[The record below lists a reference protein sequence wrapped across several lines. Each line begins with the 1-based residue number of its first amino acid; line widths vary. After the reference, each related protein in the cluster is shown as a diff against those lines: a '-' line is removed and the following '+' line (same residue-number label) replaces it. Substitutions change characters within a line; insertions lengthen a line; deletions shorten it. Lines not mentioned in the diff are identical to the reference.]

1 MGIAM
6 LGMSAIAG
14 VPRTVRGARGRDR
27 RRPASA
33 SRAAV
38 LLLLALLGAAPAS
51 AADWIY
57 RVRPGDTV
65 WDLARAHLRADVPWQ
80 RLQEH
85 NAIADPAR
93 LAPGSRMAF
102 PVPWLRVRP
111 AKARVVAIEGAA
123 TASDSGS
130 FDDAR
135 AVAADMQF
143 GAGAAL
149 RTAPEASLTLAFADG
164 SRLRLHGDSE
174 LRLDRLSSYGAT
186 GMVDTRMRLQRGR
199 ATSSARRSRG
209 AASRFVVDTPGLMSS
224 VRGTEFRVAVDDGG
238 RSRSEVVAGRV
249 AVSGS
254 GREVLVAAGRGTVSD
269 AQRRP
274 IAPVR
279 LLPAPDLAAW
289 PAQLA
294 RVPAPL
300 SWPAVDG
307 ARGYRLQV
315 SASEDFLTLL
325 QDERVEQPQAS
336 FRARAEGRV
345 FARVR
350 AVDDHGL
357 EGLDATRALEVAAQP
372 APPFVIVPQAGDPVA
387 GPRPRLRWTQSP
399 DEALTYR
406 VQVATSP
413 DFQAPLVSETGLR
426 KPVLRLPRDVA
437 DGDYYWR
444 VGATDAQGREGPFG
458 DPVRFTVRP
467 AGAGPELG
475 AESAD
480 GTLRVSWPATGEDGQ
495 RYRFQA
501 SRKADFA
508 AVEVDRMLDEHHVEL
523 SGLRGGTWY
532 LRVQAVDDDGFEHP
546 FGPVQTVKLG
556 CMPCRVL
563 AGAGGVLLVLLAL

>member
-1 MGIAM
+1 MQ
-6 LGMSAIAG
+6 GMSAIASVAHAG
-14 VPRTVRGARGRDR
+14 RMAAAVRPARK
-27 RRPASA
+27 PASA
-33 SRAAV
+33 
-38 LLLLALLGAAPAS
+38 LHALLGLALVLLGLAPAS
-51 AADWIY
+51 AADWTY

-65 WDLARAHLRADVPWQ
+65 WDLARAHLRSDVPWQ

-85 NAIADPAR
+85 NTIADPGR
-93 LAPGSRMAF
+93 LAPGSRMGF
-102 PVPWLRVRP
+102 PIEWLRVRP
-111 AKARVVAIEGAA
+111 AKARVIAIEGSA
-123 TASDSGS
+123 TASDSGR

-149 RTAPEASLTLAFADG
+149 RTSTEASLTLAFADG

-174 LRLDRLSSYGAT
+174 LQLDRLSAYGAT

-199 ATSSARRSRG
+199 VTSSATRSRG
-209 AASRFVVDTPGLMSS
+209 PASRFVVDTPGLMSS
-224 VRGTEFRVAVDDGG
+224 VRGTEFRVAVDEGG
-238 RSRSEVVAGRV
+238 QSRSEVVEGRV
-249 AVSGS
+249 AVNGS
-254 GREVLVAAGRGTVSD
+254 GREVLVAAGRGTVSN

-274 IAPVR
+274 IPPVP
-279 LLPAPDLAAW
+279 LLQAPDLAAW
-289 PAQLA
+289 PARLA
-294 RVPAPL
+294 RIPAPL

-315 SASEDFLTLL
+315 SRSEDFLTLL
-325 QDERVEQPQAS
+325 QDERVEQPQAA

-350 AVDDHGL
+350 AIDGHGL
-357 EGLDATRALEVAAQP
+357 EGLDATRALDIAAQP
-372 APPFVIVPQAGDPVA
+372 APPFVLAPQDGDGAA
-387 GPRPRLRWTQSP
+387 GPRPRLRWTQST
-399 DEALTYR
+399 DEVLTYR
-406 VQVATSP
+406 VEVAT
-413 DFQAPLVSETGLR
+413 DAAFQTPLVSANDLR
-426 KPVLRLPRDVA
+426 KPVLRVPQDLV

-480 GTLRVSWPATGEDGQ
+480 GGLRVSWPATGEADQ
-495 RYRFQA
+495 QYRFQA
-501 SRKADFA
+501 SRKADFR
-508 AVEVDRMLDEHHVEL
+508 EIDIDRTLGESHVEL
-523 SGLRGGTWY
+523 SDLKSGTWY

-556 CMPCRVL
+556 CTPCRVL

>member
-1 MGIAM
+1 MQGT
-6 LGMSAIAG
+6 SANAG
-14 VPRTVRGARGRDR
+14 TPRAGHGGGRGRDR
-27 RRPASA
+27 RWSA
-33 SRAAV
+33 TAFRVAAC
-38 LLLLALLGAAPAS
+38 LLLALLGAAPAS

-65 WDLARAHLRADVPWQ
+65 WDLARAHLRAEVPWQ

-93 LAPGSRMAF
+93 LAPGSRMGF
-102 PVPWLRVRP
+102 PVQWLRVRP
-111 AKARVVAIEGAA
+111 AKARVVAVEGAA
-123 TASDSGS
+123 TASDSGH
-130 FDDAR
+130 FNDAR
-135 AVAADMQF
+135 PVAADMQF
-143 GAGAAL
+143 DAGAAL
-149 RTAPEASLTLAFADG
+149 RTSPGASLTLAFADG

-174 LRLDRLSSYGAT
+174 LQLDRLSAYGST

-199 ATSSARRSRG
+199 VTSSARRSRG
-209 AASRFVVDTPGLMSS
+209 PASRFVVDTAGLMSS
-224 VRGTEFRVAVDDGG
+224 VRGTEFRVAVDEGG
-238 RSRSEVVAGRV
+238 HSRSEVVEGRV

-300 SWPAVDG
+300 SWPAVEG

-315 SASEDFLTLL
+315 SAGEEFLTLL

-350 AVDDHGL
+350 AIDGHGL
-357 EGLDATRALEVAAQP
+357 EGLDATRPLDVAAQP
-372 APPFVIVPQAGDPVA
+372 APPFVVAPQEGDTAA

-399 DEALTYR
+399 DEALSYR
-406 VQVATSP
+406 VQVATTP
-413 DFQAPLVSETGLR
+413 DFQAPLVSEAGVR
-426 KPVLRLPRDVA
+426 KPVLRVPQDLA
-437 DGDYYWR
+437 NGDYYWR
-444 VGATDAQGREGPFG
+444 VGATDAQGRDGPFG
-458 DPVRFTVRP
+458 DPVRFAVQP
-467 AGAGPELG
+467 AGAGPALG
-475 AESAD
+475 AEPAD
-480 GTLRVSWPATGEDGQ
+480 GALRVSWPATGEDGQ

-501 SRKADFA
+501 SRKADFGA
-508 AVEVDRMLDEHHVEL
+508 IEVERMLDAHHVEL
-523 SGLRGGTWY
+523 SGLRSGTWY

-546 FGPVQTVKLG
+546 FGPAQTVRLG
-556 CMPCRVL
+556 CVPCRVL
-563 AGAGGVLLVLLAL
+563 AGAGGVALVLLAL

>member
-1 MGIAM
+1 MRAT
-6 LGMSAIAG
+6 SAIAG
-14 VPRTVRGARGRDR
+14 VPCAGRGDGRDR
-27 RRPASA
+27 AGRWPRPAFRTA
-33 SRAAV
+33 
-38 LLLLALLGAAPAS
+38 LWLLLALLGASPAA

-80 RLQEH
+80 RLQAH

-102 PVPWLRVRP
+102 PVQWLRVRP
-111 AKARVVAIEGAA
+111 AKARVIAVEGAA
-123 TASDSGS
+123 TASDSGH

-135 AVAADMQF
+135 AVAADMRF

-149 RTAPEASLTLAFADG
+149 RTAADASLTLAFADG

-174 LRLDRLSSYGAT
+174 LRLDRLSAYGAT
-186 GMVDTRMRLQRGR
+186 GMVDTRMRLSRGR

-209 AASRFVVDTPGLMSS
+209 PASRFVVDTPGLMSS
-224 VRGTEFRVAVDDGG
+224 VRGTEFRMAVDEGG
-238 RSRSEVVAGRV
+238 GNRSEVVEGRV
-249 AVSGS
+249 DVSGG
-254 GREVLVAAGRGTVSD
+254 GRQVRVGAGQGTVGD
-269 AQRRP
+269 AQGRP

-294 RVPAPL
+294 RIPAQL

-315 SASEDFLTLL
+315 STGEDFPTLL
-325 QDERVEQPQAS
+325 QDERVERPQADV
-336 FRARAEGRV
+336 RARAEGRV

-350 AVDDHGL
+350 AIDDRGL
-357 EGLDATRALEVAAQP
+357 EGLDATRALEIAAQP
-372 APPFVIVPQAGDPVA
+372 APPFVVAPQAGDAVG

-399 DEALTYR
+399 DETLAYR
-406 VQVATSP
+406 VQLATNP
-413 DFQAPLVSETGLR
+413 DFDAPLVSQAGLR
-426 KPVLRLPRDVA
+426 RPALRMPVDLA

-444 VGATDAQGREGPFG
+444 VGATDAQGRDGPFG

-467 AGAGPELG
+467 SDAAPEPS
-475 AESAD
+475 AESAG
-480 GTLRVSWPATGEDGQ
+480 GTLRVSWPAAGEDGR

-501 SRKADFA
+501 SRKPDFA
-508 AVEVDRMLDEHHVEL
+508 AIEVERMLDGHQVEL
-523 SGLRGGTWY
+523 PGLRAGTWY

-546 FGPVQTVKLG
+546 FGPAQTIRLG
-556 CMPCRVL
+556 CTPCRVL
-563 AGAGGVLLVLLAL
+563 AGIGGAVLVVLAL